1 MGSKLK
7 SAKGKARKQARG
19 KPLKRSLPWFL
30 WPAIGLAIVA
40 VVALVSISPANETA
54 GLNDSGELKAVII
67 DQLYAFDQPN
77 QEFIGEVT
85 DTLENYG
92 FKVDLYQGD
101 EVTVDLYRKLP
112 EQGYKLI
119 ILRTHAGIIEGQVS
133 ARQKT
138 SLFTGERYSRTKYV
152 KEQLSE
158 ELAMATVSEGSPFY
172 FAIDSKF
179 ITNRMEGQ
187 FNDTVLIISG
197 CSALYL
203 HDLAQ
208 AFTDRGAS
216 AYLAWDDAVRLDYV
230 DDATVALIEN
240 LCIEGLTIDE
250 AVAKTMEEKGPDPEW
265 GAVLK
270 YYPAESGNKTI
281 TELIGKS

>member
-1 MGSKLK
+1 VGSKLK
-7 SAKGKARKQARG
+7 SAKGKSRKQAKG

-30 WPAIGLAIVA
+30 WLAIGLAIIA
-40 VVALVSISPANETA
+40 VVALVRIFPANETV
-54 GLNDSGELKAVII
+54 GLNDPGELKAVII

-77 QEFIGEVT
+77 QEFIREVT
-85 DTLENYG
+85 DALESYG

-112 EQGYKLI
+112 EHGYKLI
-119 ILRTHAGIIEGQVS
+119 ILRTHSGVIEGQVS

-158 ELAMATVSEGSPFY
+158 ELAKAAVSEGSPFY

-197 CSALYL
+197 CSGLYL

-216 AYLAWDDAVRLDYV
+216 ACLAWDDAVRLDYV
-230 DDATVALIEN
+230 DDATVTLIEN
-240 LCIEGLTIDE
+240 LCIEGFTIDE
-250 AVAKTMEEKGPDPEW
+250 AVARTMEEKGPDPEW
-265 GAVLK
+265 GAALK
-270 YYPAESGNKTI
+270 YYPPESGNKTI

>member
-1 MGSKLK
+1 LSSRLK
-7 SAKGKARKQARG
+7 SAKGKARKQAKG
-19 KPLKRSLPWFL
+19 KSLKGSLPWFL
-30 WPAIGLAIVA
+30 WLAIGLAIVA
-40 VVALVSISPANETA
+40 VVVLIRISPTNETA
-54 GLNDSGELKAVII
+54 GLNDFGELKAVII
-67 DQLYAFDQPN
+67 DQLYALDQPN
-77 QEFIGEVT
+77 QEFVRGVT
-85 DTLENYG
+85 DTLESYG

-101 EVTVDLYRKLP
+101 KVTVNLYRKLP
-112 EQGYKLI
+112 EHGYKLI
-119 ILRTHAGIIEGQVS
+119 ILRTHSGLIEGVVS

-158 ELAMATVSEGSPFY
+158 ELAKATVSEGSPFY

-179 ITNRMEGQ
+179 ISNRMEGQ

-197 CSALYL
+197 CSCLYL

-208 AFTDRGAS
+208 AFTDKGAS
-216 AYLAWDDAVRLDYV
+216 ACLAWDDAVRLDYV
-230 DDATVALIEN
+230 DDAAVALIEN
-240 LCIEGLTIDE
+240 LCIEGLTIEE

-265 GAVLK
+265 GAALK
-270 YYPAESGNKTI
+270 YYPTESGNKTI

>member
-1 MGSKLK
+1 MVTLI
-7 SAKGKARKQARG
+7 R
-19 KPLKRSLPWFL
+19 
-30 WPAIGLAIVA
+30 
-40 VVALVSISPANETA
+40 ISPANETA
-54 GLNDSGELKAVII
+54 GLNDSGKLKGVII

-77 QEFIGEVT
+77 QEFVREVT
-85 DTLENYG
+85 DTLESYG

-112 EQGYKLI
+112 EHGYKLI
-119 ILRTHAGIIEGQVS
+119 VLRTHSGIIEGQVS

-138 SLFTGERYSRTKYV
+138 SLFTAERYSRTKYV
-152 KEQLSE
+152 KEQLRE
-158 ELAMATVSEGSPFY
+158 ELAMATVSEESPFY

-197 CSALYL
+197 GSCLYL

-208 AFTDRGAS
+208 GFTDRGAS
-216 AYLAWDDAVRLDYV
+216 ACLAWDGAVRLDYL

-240 LCIEGLTIDE
+240 LCIEGLTIDK
-250 AVAKTMEEKGPDPEW
+250 AVAQT
-265 GAVLK
+265 
-270 YYPAESGNKTI
+270 
-281 TELIGKS
+281 